1 MSNDPFQSFLDL
13 IEFDQTI
20 LSLRNEYSGIEE
32 SLDTI
37 ARQEMQLNDELAREK
52 NEVQEAQ
59 FGVDEKELEMKVLD
73 DLERDK
79 KRKLDHVSSP
89 REYQVLTS
97 EINTLKKQQHDLEET
112 VLSAWHN
119 LESAKR
125 AFQDLNKNIE
135 EKKAALADSK
145 NNLLQQSQTVKL
157 NLENRERERSSY
169 LSAVPEEWLEK
180 YRAMR
185 ERVSDPVVP
194 VQYDSCSACFS
205 TILEKDL
212 ALLRKR
218 ALLQCKTCFRFL
230 YLPEA
235 RKQAA
240 E

>member
-13 IEFDQTI
+13 IEFDQKI
-20 LSLRNEYSGIEE
+20 LSFKNEYNGIEDALVKIDQQE
-32 SLDTI
+32 RQLD
-37 ARQEMQLNDELAREK
+37 DELAREK
-52 NEVQEAQ
+52 NEVHEAQ
-59 FGVDEKELEMKVLD
+59 FGVDEKELEMKSLD
-73 DLERDK
+73 DLEREK
-79 KRKLDHVSSP
+79 KKKLDQVSSP

-97 EINTLKKQQHDLEET
+97 EINTLKKQQHELEES

-119 LESAKR
+119 LEAAKR
-125 AFQDLNKNIE
+125 SFQELHKIIE
-135 EKKAALADSK
+135 QKKASLLDAKAELSLKSQALK
-145 NNLLQQSQTVKL
+145 TE
-157 NLENRERERSSY
+157 LENRENERSTY
-169 LSAVPEEWLEK
+169 VTNVPEEWLEK

-185 ERVSDPVVP
+185 EQVSDPVVP

-218 ALLQCKTCFRFL
+218 VLLQCKTCFRFL

-235 RKQAA
+235 RKQVI

>member
-13 IEFDQTI
+13 IEFDQKI
-20 LSLRNEYSGIEE
+20 LSLRNEYSDIENT
-32 SLDTI
+32 LDTM
-37 ARQEMQLNDELAREK
+37 ARQEKQLDDDLDREK
-52 NEVQEAQ
+52 NEVHEAQ

-79 KRKLDHVSSP
+79 KRKLDQVSSP

-97 EINTLKKQQHDLEET
+97 EINTLKKQQHDLEES
-112 VLSAWHN
+112 VLHAWHN
-119 LESAKR
+119 LEAAKR
-125 AFQDLNKNIE
+125 AFQDLAKTIQ
-135 EKKAALADSK
+135 EKKIALSDAKSTLSK
-145 NNLLQQSQTVKL
+145 QSQTLKID
-157 NLENRERERSSY
+157 LENREQERSAY
-169 LSAVPEEWLEK
+169 LLAVPEEWLEK
-180 YRAMR
+180 YSAMR

-212 ALLRKR
+212 VLLRKR

-235 RKQAA
+235 RKQEA